1 MLVLRNASSWYV
13 HEGALVLTGGTRKIE
28 MVEEGGFLIMAI
40 NTASIFPRG
49 TQALV
54 CVRVAFRGSGE
65 RLVKQEEY

>member
-1 MLVLRNASSWYV
+1 
-13 HEGALVLTGGTRKIE
+13 
-28 MVEEGGFLIMAI
+28 MVVTKTVDEEGGFLIMAI

-49 TQALV
+49 TQVLD